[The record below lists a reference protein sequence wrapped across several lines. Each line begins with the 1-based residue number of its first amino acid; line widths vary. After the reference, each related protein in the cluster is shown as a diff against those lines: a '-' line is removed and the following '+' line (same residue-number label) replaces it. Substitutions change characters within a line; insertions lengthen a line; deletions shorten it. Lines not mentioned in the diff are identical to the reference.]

1 LQFDPYKAAE
11 NSRFNVKR
19 KPGDSKKPKQGGFGS
34 GRGGP
39 VQKTPFTTFADLNGC
54 G

>member
-1 LQFDPYKAAE
+1 MQFDPYKAAE
-11 NSRFNVKR
+11 NSIFNQKR
-19 KPGDSKKPKQGGFGS
+19 KPGDKKPKQGGFAP